1 MRKIA
6 SPTLLAAILIVACC
20 ADAAQAAP
28 GERTAWLLNGS
39 NPASWLAFRSDIAA
53 GPQPAVLNVGFAAL
67 SLQTLEGNWPV
78 TDTHARDLNVPVA
91 PVPESGAMVLL
102 GSAFFGLAYAIKRR
116 ASRK

>member
-6 SPTLLAAILIVACC
+6 SSTLLAAILIVVCYAN
-20 ADAAQAAP
+20 AAQAAP

-39 NPASWLAFRSDIAA
+39 NPASWLAFRSDTAA

-67 SLQTLEGNWPV
+67 SLHTLEGNWLV
-78 TDTHARDLNVPVA
+78 ADTRARDLNGPVA

-102 GSAFFGLAYAIKRR
+102 GSAFFGLAYVVKRR
-116 ASRK
+116 GSRK